1 MSPKTTSA
9 KAVQS
14 CADQRARAPIPGVEE
29 FRDQQFTE
37 ALPLL
42 LQSARQGHPE
52 AQCMLGNIYQLGIGD
67 AAVNEVAAI
76 RWYYQ
81 AARQGY
87 SAATSNLAGMVWAIS
102 PEAASA
108 LHHLAYQQQ
117 TPTTKVKLL

>member
-1 MSPKTTSA
+1 MSPQITSV

-14 CADQRARAPIPGVEE
+14 YADQRAQASILGVEE
-29 FRDQQFTE
+29 FRAQQFTE

-42 LQSARQGHPE
+42 LQSAQQGYAE
-52 AQCMLGNIYQLGIGD
+52 AQCMLGNMYQLGIGD
-67 AAVNEVAAI
+67 AEVDEVAAI

-87 SAATSNLAGMVWAIS
+87 SAATSNLAGMVWAVS

-108 LHHLAYQQQ
+108 LHQLAYQQQ
-117 TPTTKVKLL
+117 MPTAAKVS